1 MNAFSDLDLDS
12 LDVGFLAYLANL
24 ECVAQVAPEI
34 AASTV
39 REFRD
44 QRSNLKLI
52 ASENFSSLAV
62 QAAMGNLLTDKYAE
76 GVPGARYYAGCDN
89 VDAIESRAAELAC
102 KLFGADHAYVQP
114 HSGADANMVAF
125 WAILRAK
132 REIPAVM
139 KKLNAEP
146 GSKPVLSDWQKLSP
160 EEWEDVRL
168 QLGNEKLLALD
179 FSCGGHLT
187 HGYRPNVSARM
198 FQAHGYT
205 VDRGTGLLD
214 YKQIEQQAEG
224 IKPLILLAG
233 FSAYPRN
240 INYAEMRR
248 IADKVG
254 AVLMVDMAHFAG
266 LVAGGLLQGDY
277 NPIAFADVVT
287 STTHKT
293 LRGPRGGIVLCKQEF
308 AEHVDKGCPMILGGP
323 LPHVMGAKAV
333 CFTEALKPEFKQYAK
348 RIVDNSQALAAAC
361 RKQGI
366 KVHTE
371 TTENHIVLLDMRPLG
386 LTGFQC
392 EAALRQCGVTL
403 NRNALPF
410 DTESPLITSGLR
422 LGTPA
427 VSTLGMGPSEM
438 EEIAAIVASVLKNL
452 TPSLTKS
459 GAKSKREFTVPDQVR
474 TDAIDRVGALL
485 NRFPLYPQID
495 LAVLERRYLR
505 DEA

>member
-1 MNAFSDLDLDS
+1 
-12 LDVGFLAYLANL
+12 
-24 ECVAQVAPEI
+24 
-34 AASTV
+34 
-39 REFRD
+39 
-44 QRSNLKLI
+44 
-52 ASENFSSLAV
+52 
-62 QAAMGNLLTDKYAE
+62 
-76 GVPGARYYAGCDN
+76 
-89 VDAIESRAAELAC
+89 
-102 KLFGADHAYVQP
+102 
-114 HSGADANMVAF
+114 
-125 WAILRAK
+125 
-132 REIPAVM
+132 
-139 KKLNAEP
+139 
-146 GSKPVLSDWQKLSP
+146 
-160 EEWEDVRL
+160 
-168 QLGNEKLLALD
+168 
-179 FSCGGHLT
+179 
-187 HGYRPNVSARM
+187 
-198 FQAHGYT
+198 
-205 VDRGTGLLD
+205 
-214 YKQIEQQAEG
+214 
-224 IKPLILLAG
+224 
-233 FSAYPRN
+233 
-240 INYAEMRR
+240 MRR

-323 LPHVMGAKAV
+323 LPHVMAAKAV

-452 TPSLTKS
+452 TPALTKS
-459 GAKSKREFTVPDQVR
+459 GAKSKREFTVPDKIR
-474 TDAIDRVGALL
+474 TDAIDRVGTLL

-495 LAVLERRYLR
+495 LGVLERRYLR